1 MCCQTWRLLASPEP
15 DQPAIS
21 EMVRQQPWQ
30 KPVLACMTHTDTQGE
45 GTFVG
50 VANAISARALISLI
64 LFGSPLSHMLRY
76 FMVSISM
83 FAFGQQSPRH
93 ARTSGSI
100 QVRAYV
106 SARVD
111 QRL

>member
-30 KPVLACMTHTDTQGE
+30 KPVLACMTQTDTQGE
-45 GTFVG
+45 GTFSD
-50 VANAISARALISLI
+50 VANAISARALSSLI
-64 LFGSPLSHMLRY
+64 FFCSPLSHMLRF

-93 ARTSGSI
+93 TRTSGSI
-100 QVRAYV
+100 QVRCNV

-111 QRL
+111 QSL